1 MEEKKDIVITIDD
14 LMNQFKSLN
23 ENLLNVYNVLTKI
36 QSNQIEILK
45 KIDDLSIN
53 NTQQYN
59 IPKQQMYFSNN
70 PIAQNNIDNVNVSN
84 QNNIEEV
91 KRKIKEKQKEILL
104 KNNPALREPQWTG
117 EVIGD
122 YEDLK
127 KGKIKL

>member
-70 PIAQNNIDNVNVSN
+70 PIVQNNTDNVNVSN